1 MARPRTFDPRRL
13 DVRAFAEAAATLEG
27 EAPQQALTRL
37 AAGVLPSPD
46 APPEPVH
53 WHATAE
59 LRPVTGGAPEVWLRL
74 GATATVMLE
83 CQRCLQ
89 PMQERLQ
96 VDRWFRFVASED
108 EAARLDEESEDD
120 VLVLSRSLDLLDLV
134 EDELILALP
143 LVPRHETCPQPLP
156 LADAPE
162 EEPEE
167 AAPHPFAALEA
178 LRRGRPDG

>member
-13 DVRAFAEAAATLEG
+13 DMRAFAEAAAALEG
-27 EAPQQALTRL
+27 EIPQQALTRL
-37 AAGVLPSPD
+37 SGGALPVPD
-46 APPEPVH
+46 QVPEAVR
-53 WHATAE
+53 WSASAE
-59 LRPVTGGAPEVWLRL
+59 LRPVTGGAPEVWLHL
-74 GATATVMLE
+74 TAAASVTLE

-89 PMQERLQ
+89 PMREPLH
-96 VDRWFRFVASED
+96 VDRWFRFVATED

-143 LVPRHETCPQPLP
+143 LVPRHEACPEPLP
-156 LADAPE
+156 LGDAPA

-178 LRRGRPDG
+178 LRRGRRDG